1 MIGIAHSNENEIF
14 ISDGS
19 DTIFILDGDFT
30 IQSSRR
36 VKFENGTY
44 IEGIGDM
51 VWLDGS
57 LYAVSVSRSLI
68 FVIDLFDG
76 LMYITNQ

>member
-19 DTIFILDGDFT
+19 DTIFILDSDFT
-30 IQSSRR
+30 IQSSTR

-51 VWLDGS
+51 VWSDGF
-57 LYAVSVSRSLI
+57 LYAVGVSRRLI
-68 FVIDLFDG
+68 YVIDLFEG

>member
-19 DTIFILDGDFT
+19 DTIFILDSDFA
-30 IQSSRR
+30 IESSLR

-51 VWLDGS
+51 VWLDGL
-57 LYAVSVSRSLI
+57 LYAVSVSKRLI
-68 FVIDLFDG
+68 FVIDLYEG
-76 LMYITNQ
+76 LMYVANQ